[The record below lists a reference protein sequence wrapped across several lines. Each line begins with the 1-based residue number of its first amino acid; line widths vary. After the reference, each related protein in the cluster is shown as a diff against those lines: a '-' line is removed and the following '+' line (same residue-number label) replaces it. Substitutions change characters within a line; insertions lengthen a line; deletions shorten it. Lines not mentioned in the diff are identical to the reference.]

1 MATRQLE
8 DVLKE
13 VRRIQIVA
21 RRQVNDLLAGEYLS
35 VFKGRGMEF
44 DAVREYVPG
53 DEIRSIDWNVT
64 ARTGTPFVKTFCEER
79 ELTVILAVDISAS
92 GSFGSFRLSKME
104 TAVEVAAVLMFT
116 ALRNHDKVG
125 LLFFTDDVVKYIPP
139 RKGRANVLRLI
150 RELLATE
157 PVKAPTDIS
166 KALDFLGRVQRRRC
180 VVFVM
185 SDFLGPDCSHALA
198 IANQRHD
205 CVAVTME
212 DPRESSLPDVGFL
225 TLRDAETDE
234 LLELDTRHPRC
245 APCLRKRLRNEK
257 AAGGLAPP
265 GERRSPRD
273 SHGSALRVK
282 PAEVLSDARAATM
295 TVDGRTW
302 PAPVFP
308 VGGGGEWHSSARWAS
323 WWLVAAACEQTR
335 ANPRRLRGTSI
346 ERSAEKGPVKLSVTV
361 SPREPRLSDL
371 VDMQVRVAFPPG
383 VEIKPP
389 AFGQAVGDFL
399 VRDYSER
406 PAETTG
412 GGIVPVPLSIG
423 AGARR

>member
-1 MATRQLE
+1 MPTRQLE

-185 SDFLGPDCSHALA
+185 SDFLGPDCSRALA

-205 CVAVTME
+205 CVAVTMG

-234 LLELDTRHPRC
+234 LLELDTRHPRG
-245 APCLRKRLRNEK
+245 AGPVREGGARAGT

-265 GERRSPRD
+265 GERRPPRD
-273 SHGSALRVK
+273 PHRSALRDQ
-282 PAEVLSDARAATM
+282 PPDVLPHAGAAAMIARASRRIMRHPARPLTRR
-295 TVDGRTW
+295 GRPGRRRRDRGTLVLAR
-302 PAPVFP
+302 PAA
-308 VGGGGEWHSSARWAS
+308 GGASQGQARRPRRR
-323 WWLVAAACEQTR
+323 QTR
-335 ANPRRLRGTSI
+335 SSGPPR
-346 ERSAEKGPVKLSVTV
+346 KG
-361 SPREPRLSDL
+361 R
-371 VDMQVRVAFPPG
+371 
-383 VEIKPP
+383 
-389 AFGQAVGDFL
+389 
-399 VRDYSER
+399 
-406 PAETTG
+406 
-412 GGIVPVPLSIG
+412 
-423 AGARR
+423 

>member
-1 MATRQLE
+1 MPTRQLE

-64 ARTGTPFVKTFCEER
+64 ARTGTPYVKTFCEER

-116 ALRNHDKVG
+116 ALENHDKVG

-157 PVKAPTDIS
+157 PVKAQTDIS

-185 SDFLGPDCSHALA
+185 SDFLGPDCSRALA

-205 CVAVTME
+205 CVAVTMG
-212 DPRESSLPDVGFL
+212 DPRELSVPDVGFL
-225 TLRDAETDE
+225 SLRDAETDE
-234 LLELDTRHPRC
+234 LLELDTRHPRVR
-245 APCLRKRLRNEK
+245 ALFAK
-257 AAGGLAPP
+257 AAQEREQRLA
-265 GERRSPRD
+265 GW
-273 SHGSALRVK
+273 LR
-282 PAEVLSDARAATM
+282 
-295 TVDGRTW
+295 
-302 PAPVFP
+302 
-308 VGGGGEWHSSARWAS
+308 
-323 WWLVAAACEQTR
+323 R
-335 ANPRRLRGTSI
+335 ANVDRLEIRTDQSYAVSLQKFFRMR
-346 ERSAEKGPVKLSVTV
+346 ERQ
-361 SPREPRLSDL
+361 R
-371 VDMQVRVAFPPG
+371 
-383 VEIKPP
+383 
-389 AFGQAVGDFL
+389 
-399 VRDYSER
+399 
-406 PAETTG
+406 
-412 GGIVPVPLSIG
+412 
-423 AGARR
+423 